1 MLADLDIIGA
11 PMVNGTFSPSDDPGG
26 GGGGAIVGGGGG
38 GGSEGVLQG
47 IDTWWA
53 KVLKVTVGGLM
64 TMSII
69 CIMIN
74 SGISLRKCDVCRVLR
89 RPQGALIGF
98 LCQFVLLPL
107 ITLGIC
113 RALNVQEH
121 TLMAALINSCCPG
134 GAMSN
139 FLTNLTKGDVALS
152 VSMSFFSTMCAF
164 VTMPLTLFAFSTFI
178 FLPSTQSTSQSTSSS
193 AAEIGDGGGTHRLKP
208 PFAQIAV
215 SLASLLIPLLIGV
228 LLKYYRPEGARKFKN
243 GAKIFIMI
251 CLVASGIIFAL
262 LYPNIYFVG
271 ARIILSALLV
281 SSCGFTLGYSLARV
295 VRLHETQ
302 CRAVCFETGFQNVAI
317 SFAVIQ
323 LSFPHDADE
332 MFAFPLW
339 YATGVGAYSAI
350 IVITYMFYKRC
361 TGEIQ
366 SPQSDETSKSSK
378 RRSHHKKINSQTVQL
393 VTFPSS
399 EDINEGVHYDDD
411 QECRGHHQEE
421 SSIDDDTQH
430 RQDSRENESP
440 LVGQIA
446 EDQEPELVLTFSSVA
461 SGSRQIFNNSDNIRV
476 LQSMSVENV

>member
-215 SLASLLIPLLIGV
+215 S
-228 LLKYYRPEGARKFKN
+228 
-243 GAKIFIMI
+243 
-251 CLVASGIIFAL
+251 LVASGIIFAL